1 MTSQHQRSDLVD
13 DLALFVGRPIAE
25 VGEPLAVGHGA
36 GSGSGMT
43 VVVELAHNQEPER
56 LSYTASFAS
65 LSLSPSRLRGR
76 LFCKLFNK

>member
-25 VGEPLAVGHGA
+25 VGDA

-43 VVVELAHNQEPER
+43 VTIELDHDQEPER
-56 LSYTASFAS
+56 LS
-65 LSLSPSRLRGR
+65 
-76 LFCKLFNK
+76 